1 MHIIIRI
8 LFIIVVLE
16 LFVLL
21 YFLFN
26 KREKRENKIMILFC
40 IIILLLSVLICYFKI
55 DLFDKKIVIK
65 DLSLLFIAIFISI
78 VLKCV
83 HINRLSEEK
92 CSRLLKTISEYE
104 KIIDEQGEKNH
115 EYNNQLMI
123 LKGYINNKEK
133 LSEYLESIISD
144 HKTGQ
149 NFEIRQLSQFP
160 NDGLKEMLYYKIG
173 KIKDNNIKYYL
184 YVSSEACNM
193 LEKLKINLYKDI
205 TKVFGVLIDN
215 AIDASLK
222 SEEKEVAIDFSDEEG
237 QIIITISNTYNKN
250 VDIKRIGK
258 KGYSTKGR
266 GHGFGLK
273 LVKDILKRNKYLE
286 LVTDNDEKYFNQTLI
301 IYSK

>member
-26 KREKRENKIMILFC
+26 KREKRENKIMILSC

-78 VLKCV
+78 VLKYV

-184 YVSSEACNM
+184 YVSSEACKL
-193 LEKLKINLYKDI
+193 LENLKINFYKDI